1 MHYILKFSKFL
12 YPLSLFNN
20 YISLTF
26 HVKEEE
32 QQQILIAWLNELG
45 FEGFEE
51 LPDRVVA
58 FIPEPQYNEALL
70 KQAFS
75 NSAFT
80 FQKEI
85 IKQKNWNEEWEKNFQ
100 PVEIGNEVVI
110 AAGFH
115 QNLPDYPYKIIIDPK
130 MSFGTGHHETTAMMI
145 QFMLDHKQD
154 FVNRSVL
161 DFGSGTGILTVM
173 ASKLGA
179 SAILAVDH
187 EEWAYHNSVENFVTN
202 QVTNAVA
209 ILGEEKA
216 FAGRKF
222 DIILANINRH
232 IILNNFSV
240 ISQSLNREGTL
251 YCSGFLLSDG
261 KDIMEQAAKVNLENT
276 GEKSNGN
283 WLAFSFKKTAD
294 N

>member
-1 MHYILKFSKFL
+1 MS
-12 YPLSLFNN
+12 LSNN
-20 YISLTF
+20 YNSLTF
-26 HVKEEE
+26 PVKEEE

-51 LPDRVVA
+51 LPDKVIA
-58 FIPEPQYNEALL
+58 FIPEQQYDEALL
-70 KQAFS
+70 KKAFS

-85 IKQKNWNEEWEKNFQ
+85 IQPKNWNEEWEKNFQ
-100 PVEIGNEVVI
+100 PVVIGNEVII

-115 QNLPDYPYKIIIDPK
+115 QNLAAYPYKIIIDPK

-145 QFMLDHKQD
+145 QFMLDHKPD

-161 DFGSGTGILTVM
+161 DFGAGTGILTIM

-179 SAILAVDH
+179 SAILAIDH

-202 QVTNAVA
+202 KITNAVA

-216 FAGRKF
+216 FKGKKF

-232 IILNNFSV
+232 IILNNFNV
-240 ISQSLNREGTL
+240 ISQSLNRDGTL

-261 KDIMEQAAKVNLENT
+261 KDITEQAAKLNLKLT

-283 WLAFSFKKTAD
+283 WLAFSFKKIAD